1 MMSVMDWI
9 SAPAI
14 GADPVAQPAKN
25 KPKRVGTVNNKR
37 MGGQINPKCSIL
49 FINSCQQNNHTGD

>member
-14 GADPVAQPAKN
+14 GADPVAQPAKI

-37 MGGQINPKCSIL
+37 MS
-49 FINSCQQNNHTGD
+49 D